1 VSPEIEQALPKY
13 VQIADHIRDLILRGE
28 LRPGDE
34 IPSERRIVEE
44 WRVSRPTATRA
55 LAALRAEGLV
65 EARQGSGTYVRE
77 QPRITRRARDR
88 YARGRAT
95 GHIYTTDE
103 RSEILDAGLT
113 EASEAVALSLGLPT
127 GAPAIR
133 RQRVVY
139 ESSGPVEVSS
149 SWFPASLAERAPLL
163 MERERIREGT
173 VAYVERMTNRRA
185 RVGRDRIGAR
195 LATADEAA
203 ALQLGDAPSA
213 VLVVHHTAFDAAGEP
228 LEFAEA
234 VFPPGRWSF
243 QDEYPIS

>member
-1 VSPEIEQALPKY
+1 
-13 VQIADHIRDLILRGE
+13 
-28 LRPGDE
+28 
-34 IPSERRIVEE
+34 
-44 WRVSRPTATRA
+44 
-55 LAALRAEGLV
+55 
-65 EARQGSGTYVRE
+65 
-77 QPRITRRARDR
+77 
-88 YARGRAT
+88 
-95 GHIYTTDE
+95 
-103 RSEILDAGLT
+103 
-113 EASEAVALSLGLPT
+113 
-127 GAPAIR
+127 
-133 RQRVVY
+133 
-139 ESSGPVEVSS
+139 
-149 SWFPASLAERAPLL
+149 

-173 VAYVERMTNRRA
+173 VAYLERMTNRRA